1 MASAITANRDRVER
15 PDRAVR
21 RRGITI
27 ALLALVAFVGVV
39 TARWVWRSTSTLE
52 GSPDHKLGVDRVVS
66 VQAVHASVADL
77 QITEAG
83 LGTVVSLHSVTVRSR
98 VSGQLLRVLFHEGE
112 TVAEGQLLAEVDP
125 RPFEVQ
131 LAQVEGQV
139 AHDQAL
145 LDNALLDQ
153 ERDKT
158 LSQSELISRQQVDSQ
173 DSLVRQYMGTTHAD
187 KGLLASAQL
196 QLSFTRITAPTR
208 GRIGLRLIDAGNN
221 ITPADA
227 TGLAVIN
234 EVQPIAVV
242 FSLPEDSVPNVV
254 RRIEA
259 AKKVGRSLPV
269 EAWDRGDKKLVATG
283 ELITIDNQ
291 IDPTTGTVKLKA
303 EFPNADGTLFPN
315 QFVNVRLLLN
325 VLHDATVIPSRAVQQ
340 GSSGPFVYVA
350 TPEKAAT
357 LRPVELGP
365 VDGANVAVERGV
377 RPGEL
382 VVTTGTDQLR
392 EGAKL
397 ALVDSAD
404 ANPDTPRKAASRP
417 SPRAGP

>member
-1 MASAITANRDRVER
+1 MASAITANRDHVER
-15 PDRAVR
+15 AGRGVGR
-21 RRGITI
+21 RTSTI
-27 ALLALVAFVGVV
+27 VVLALAAVVGIAA
-39 TARWVWRSTSTLE
+39 ARWAGRSMSTVE
-52 GSPDHKLGVDRVVS
+52 ASPNHKSAPDRVVP

-83 LGTVVSLHSVTVRSR
+83 LGTVVSIHSVTVRSR

-131 LAQVEGQV
+131 LAQVEGQA

-158 LSQSELISRQQVDSQ
+158 LSQSELISRQQVDAQ
-173 DSLVRQYMGTTHAD
+173 NSLVRQYTGTTQVD

-196 QLSFTRITAPTR
+196 QLSFTHITAPTG

-242 FSLPEDSVPNVV
+242 FSLPEDSVPDIV

-259 AKKVGRSLPV
+259 AKKAGRSLPV

-283 ELITIDNQ
+283 ALITIDNQ

-365 VDGANVAVERGV
+365 VDGANIAIERGV

-382 VVTTGTDQLR
+382 VVTTGADQLR

-404 ANPDTPRKAASRP
+404 ADPEAPRKAATRP
-417 SPRAGP
+417 TPRAGP